1 MTQAK
6 KFFSCYNC
14 KVPQRPFCCSGL
26 KALSTD
32 KRGQNQKFA
41 RLFFLPSNP
50 PVGWEIFGYLLFG
63 SFFRAFVLFVPFL
76 LLMFLRLL
84 AIAWLPIMLKG
95 HWQCFSLLHC
105 CFLEGQLQ
113 VAAWLAQDKGF
124 RGILWRLFVLARHP
138 RNSRNSRHFRDGHRT
153 WHEVGLLPELLLQR
167 FSHRLGDI
175 LGNHTPAS
183 SNGNE
188 CFAQMG

>member
-1 MTQAK
+1 MMSSAST
-6 KFFSCYNC
+6 
-14 KVPQRPFCCSGL
+14 PQRAMMTSTSTLALRCHASSKHHDVISFNASASGL
-26 KALSTD
+26 PWWAPWL
-32 KRGQNQKFA
+32 A
-41 RLFFLPSNP
+41 WWIELII
-50 PVGWEIFGYLLFG
+50 V
-63 SFFRAFVLFVPFL
+63 L
-76 LLMFLRLL
+76 LLHL
-84 AIAWLPIMLKG
+84 APSHPLPIMLKG

-113 VAAWLAQDKGF
+113 VAAWLAQDKDF

-167 FSHRLGDI
+167 FSNRLGDI
-175 LGNHTPAS
+175 LGSHTPAS

-188 CFAQMG
+188 CFAQMGQRWTMLD